1 VTRGA
6 ATGRLQNLSLAG
18 PAGLLLALV
27 PVAAALRLTAN
38 GGGYTIDEWGIWG
51 AATVVAAGVA
61 LVSQPVT
68 RLSGVQRVL
77 PLSLLGL
84 ALWSYTSIH
93 WAAWPQSALVEGNR
107 YLVYSAAVTLVLVA
121 LPAQRWR
128 RLLVAFVAACTALP
142 ALQVALQL
150 WHSPNALA
158 RFEGGRLVAG
168 VGYGGGLAAAVA
180 IGFWPLVAFASDRST
195 PRPMRPLAA
204 AGAGLVLATVV
215 PTEARASVWALVL
228 SAIVF
233 FALCPSPIRSGSI
246 AAGALV
252 PTLGLWHQ
260 LNGVFA
266 SAGVSHAHTVGVSI
280 MLVGL
285 IAGTVGLAQVVLD
298 ELVTLPPV
306 ARRALAVAALVWL
319 VLVLAVGSVG
329 AFAVT
334 DGHPVT
340 WARHTLQR
348 TVDRV
353 GTEGGQAAGAGQAGS
368 RFGSLDTGRY
378 DLWKVAAR
386 GFRERPAEGFG
397 AGNFGYLNVLIG
409 RPFLFPY
416 QAHSQLLEVA
426 ATLGFPGL
434 ALYLAALLLPI
445 GACIWLRASG
455 TQPKT
460 DQLLAAGIGG
470 ALGYFAVHAQVDWI
484 WQLSSC
490 ALPALLL
497 AATAVAMLP
506 PGRERPRSLVT
517 GGAALLA
524 SVLAA
529 AVLIVPATL
538 AQRYLERSYAEPA
551 AAALSDAHRAGRL
564 DRLSG
569 RPDLAT
575 ARALLRTGDTAG
587 ALAAARR
594 AAGAEPKFW
603 VAWQVLAETAAREA
617 QQRSALAARARV
629 RLLAPHLPLELRAE
643 VPGPSFDH
651 Y

>member
-1 VTRGA
+1 VTRRA

-107 YLVYSAAVTLVLVA
+107 YLAYSAAVTLVLVA

-150 WHSPNALA
+150 WHSQNALA

-246 AAGALV
+246 AAGALL

-319 VLVLAVGSVG
+319 GQ
-329 AFAVT
+329 
-334 DGHPVT
+334 P
-340 WARHTLQR
+340 LQR
-348 TVDRV
+348 TVDWV
-353 GTEGGQAAGAGQAGS
+353 GTAGGQAAGAGRAGS

-434 ALYLAALLLPI
+434 ALYLAALLLPV

-506 PGRERPRSLVT
+506 SGRERPRSLVA

-524 SVLAA
+524 SLLAA

-538 AQRYLERSYAEPA
+538 AQRYLERSYDEPA